1 VSFNIR
7 NSIRLI
13 LDHVLKVR
21 FVISHILIPFGVMFL
36 YFASSSHLLP
46 AGVNKIFVTRSARYA
61 LPILILLYTPFFA
74 AAALGRIKWQS
85 LKIPGEELSAGDLML
100 LLLPLT
106 PIAQYILNNDEILSP
121 SDAILVFCFFA
132 VLAMLLIIIVPALLR
147 NSGSTRPVM
156 YLGLAFAFL
165 IANMASLSKQF
176 AWYEWGSLYIQLP
189 VFAGVWLS
197 SWFLYRFKARDLM
210 HIAIAVYFV
219 ANSIAQVYGREVIL
233 SSDPNQDNNMLI
245 RLIGSRKPVVT
256 PSIYLLVYDS
266 YVVSETMSAY
276 GIDNQAQEQYL
287 EGQGFKIYPYTY
299 SVGSFTMTSMSR
311 VLNSS
316 LNFYGPGRRGVSG
329 DGVVQNL
336 LEGFGYKTY
345 GVFHSGYYLR
355 GTIPGYDYSF
365 PGYDS
370 SSIIFI
376 KAILEGA
383 FRFDIEFDDVTQDQ
397 FVQEKESILSKLDEG
412 PRFIYA
418 HSKLPNHSQ
427 NSGACLPNEV
437 ELYAERLAK
446 ANIEMRHD
454 IEMIMENDPSAIV
467 IVAGDHG
474 PYLTKNCVGTADGGY
489 DISQISRLDI
499 QDRYGTF
506 LSIRWPSAEYEEY
519 DDIKVLQDLF
529 PAIFSYIFE
538 DPGLLQ
544 AKVDAISHEVFVV
557 SGAMIVDGVI
567 VGGIHDG
574 QALFTGGIE

>member
-1 VSFNIR
+1 MSFSLR

-21 FVISHILIPFGVMFL
+21 FVISHILIPFGVMLL
-36 YFASSSHLLP
+36 YFASSSLLLP
-46 AGVNKIFVTRSARYA
+46 AGVNNVFVTRSAKYA

-85 LKIPGEELSAGDLML
+85 LKTSGEELSAGDLML

-121 SDAILVFCFFA
+121 SDSILVFCFFA
-132 VLAMLLIIIVPALLR
+132 LLAMLLIIVVPALLR
-147 NSGSTRPVM
+147 SSGSTRPVM
-156 YLGLAFAFL
+156 YLGLSFAFS
-165 IANMASLSKQF
+165 ITNMASMSKQF
-176 AWYEWGSLYIQLP
+176 AWNDWGSLHIQLP
-189 VFAGVWLS
+189 VFASVWLS
-197 SWFLYRFKARDLM
+197 SWLLYRLKARDLM
-210 HIAIAVYFV
+210 HIAIAVYFA
-219 ANSIAQVYGREVIL
+219 ANSIAQVYGRDVKP
-233 SSDPNQDNNMLI
+233 SSDLNQANNMLV

-256 PSIYLLVYDS
+256 PSIYLLVYDA

-276 GIDNQAQEQYL
+276 GIDNHAQEHFL
-287 EGQGFKIYPYTY
+287 EGLGFKIYPHTY

-316 LNFYGPGRRGVSG
+316 LSFYGPGRRGVSG

-345 GVFHSGYYLR
+345 GVFHSEYYLR
-355 GTIPGYDYSF
+355 GTIPGYNFSF
-365 PGYDS
+365 PSYS
-370 SSIIFI
+370 SSAIILI

-383 FRFDIEFDDVTQDQ
+383 FRFDVEFDEVTKAQ
-397 FVQEKESILSKLDEG
+397 FVQEKGSILSELSEG

-418 HSKLPNHSQ
+418 HSNLPNHSQ
-427 NSGACLPNEV
+427 NSGVCLPNEV
-437 ELYAERLAK
+437 ELYGERLAK

-454 IEMIMENDPSAIV
+454 IEMIIENDPSAIV

-474 PYLTKNCVGTADGGY
+474 PYLTKNCIGTVDGGY
-489 DISQISRLDI
+489 DISKISRLDI

-519 DDIKVLQDLF
+519 DDITVLQDLF

-544 AKVDAISHEVFVV
+544 AKVPAISHEVFVV